1 MTQSKD
7 FDCFS
12 VTDCLAFDESVG
24 GPMETAL
31 CDI

>member
-1 MTQSKD
+1 MTQSKN

-12 VTDCLAFDESVG
+12 VTNCLPFDESVG

-31 CDI
+31 FDI